1 MTRRAIFWMLF
12 LGAAGLA
19 AVLPEFM
26 EQPVE
31 VVGPAAPRFAQAMA
45 GEATA
50 NDGAATAPTAKVPA
64 PNAPATGAAPA
75 GRIDLPLEQ
84 LDQRRQAAPPKD
96 VFQSKSWYVAPPP
109 PKPVPPPPPPPPPP
123 PSAPPLPF
131 QFVGK
136 LDDGGALKVFLQRG
150 NRVVTVGVGDV
161 IDNTYRVESITD
173 TQMTLIYLPLD
184 IRQVLSVGNKL

>member
-1 MTRRAIFWMLF
+1 MNRRMTFWLIFLS
-12 LGAAGLA
+12 GAGIIAAG
-19 AVLPEFM
+19 PEFM
-26 EQPVE
+26 ADPVE
-31 VVGPAAPRFAQAMA
+31 VVGPAAPRLGQAI
-45 GEATA
+45 
-50 NDGAATAPTAKVPA
+50 AADASAPAA
-64 PNAPATGAAPA
+64 APATPGRATSGSEAPAGGLPLDRLEQRQQAAPA
-75 GRIDLPLEQ
+75 R
-84 LDQRRQAAPPKD
+84 D

-136 LDDGGALKVFLQRG
+136 LDDGGPIKVFLQRG
-150 NRVVTVGVGDV
+150 SRVVTVGVGDV
-161 IDNTYRVESITD
+161 IDSTYRVESITD